1 MKKIIYICIM
11 VFFCWFN
18 VASAQQITVSG
29 YGTTTDEA
37 ERDALRNAVEQAV
50 GTLVDSATLVQN
62 NMLINDEIYTQSRGY
77 ITNYTVVS
85 QKMNGDGTYEVM
97 INANVDTNPNSKLM
111 NELTR
116 LGIINRQLRDPKIA
130 VVIPEYHIRARVP
143 DPAGETA
150 VIRKLID
157 AGFSRITD
165 ISDTRYSL
173 NKLSALTKQDM
184 ENIARSRNVDILIVG
199 EAFSEGVGDV
209 GKFLP
214 NGGNTGIVSCKA
226 RLEAKIFIAKTGQII
241 SANGTYGT
249 AADLTEFIAGKKA
262 LNDAGEKM
270 GDYIVEKLL
279 NYGSSTRQNLEVV
292 VTATDFNKINA
303 INSAIQKIRG
313 VESSMVTDYNNGK
326 ATLSVKFSGTPQTLF
341 NQLNQAVNFNI
352 NMQSLSYNTLS
363 ISAY

>member
-1 MKKIIYICIM
+1 MKKIIYLLLIA
-11 VFFCWFN
+11 FFCYFN
-18 VASAQQITVSG
+18 VGSAQQVNISG
-29 YGTTTDEA
+29 YGTTIDEA

-50 GTLVDSATLVQN
+50 GTMVDSTTLVKN

-77 ITNYTVVS
+77 ITNYTILS
-85 QKMNGDGTYEVM
+85 KRLNADGMYEII

-130 VVIPEYHIRARVP
+130 VIIPEYHIKARIP

-150 VIRKLID
+150 VIRKLVD

-165 ISDTRYSL
+165 ISDIRYNL
-173 NKLSALTKQDM
+173 NNLSALTKQDM

-209 GKFLP
+209 GKFLST
-214 NGGNTGIVSCKA
+214 GRNTGIVSCKA

-292 VTATDFNKINA
+292 VAATDFNKINA

>member
-1 MKKIIYICIM
+1 MKKIIYLLLIA
-11 VFFCWFN
+11 FFCYFN
-18 VASAQQITVSG
+18 VGSAQQVNISG
-29 YGTTTDEA
+29 YGTTIDEA

-50 GTLVDSATLVQN
+50 GTMVDSTTLVKN

-77 ITNYTVVS
+77 ITNYTILS
-85 QKMNGDGTYEVM
+85 KRLSADGMYEII

-130 VVIPEYHIRARVP
+130 VIIPEYHIKARIP

-150 VIRKLID
+150 VIRKLVD

-165 ISDTRYSL
+165 ISDIRYNL
-173 NKLSALTKQDM
+173 NNLSALTRQDM

-209 GKFLP
+209 SKFLP
-214 NGGNTGIVSCKA
+214 NGRNTGIISCKA

-262 LNDAGEKM
+262 LNNAGEKM

-279 NYGSSTRQNLEVV
+279 NYGSSTNQNLEMIVSTV
-292 VTATDFNKINA
+292 DFNKINA
-303 INSAIQKIRG
+303 INSAVQTIRG

-326 ATLSVKFSGTPQTLF
+326 ATISVKYSGTPQTLF

-352 NMQSLSYNTLS
+352 NLQSFTYNTLN
-363 ISAY
+363 IAAY